1 MALYEGDAQDNVII
15 GSNQADQIYGLS
27 GNDTLNGGNQNDTLY
42 GGTGNDTLNGE
53 NGSDT
58 LYGDEGSDI
67 LNGGTGND
75 TLIGGAGDDTL
86 TGGNGADTFKYS
98 YTLEVGAAASAPQS
112 YAAYLTDLGVSLD
125 SQSTLATTYTA
136 WLNYLVFGGDDGW
149 KGLAEHF
156 GWEGEVTIGLNQND
170 LDGSQPHILVDGVQQ
185 DLDAIFG
192 DVESFSWTKGKA
204 TQTRSYWDLDDSY
217 DWGGET
223 TVSSTDGKDTITDF
237 QVNQTEPEKSDKLFF
252 TVDVEGDVTTLSDA
266 EKQALTDAFKAQF
279 DVDVAEFG
287 GAAGDDTRLTLD
299 DGMSIT
305 LLGYAGGEDVW
316 NHVEFN
322 FV

>member
-1 MALYEGDAQDNVII
+1 MAFTFVEKEDGVELFVGTEDADSTTSLASVGGKDGHNATAGMDVF
-15 GSNQADQIYGLS
+15 DGLG
-27 GNDTLNGGNQNDTLY
+27 GNDTIDAGNGD
-42 GGTGNDTLNGE
+42 
-53 NGSDT
+53 
-58 LYGDEGSDI
+58 
-67 LNGGTGND
+67 D

-125 SQSTLATTYTA
+125 SQSTLSTTYTA

-192 DVESFSWTKGKA
+192 DVETFSWSKGKA
-204 TQTRSYWDLDDSY
+204 TQTRSYWDLDESY

-223 TVSSTDGKDTITDF
+223 TVSSADGKDTITDF
-237 QVNQTEPEKSDKLFF
+237 KPADGDKLFF
-252 TVDVEGDVTTLSDA
+252 TIDIEGDGTGLTA
-266 EKQALTDAFKAQF
+266 EQEADLITAFKDQF
-279 DVDVAEFG
+279 EVAEGEFG
-287 GAAGDDTRLTLD
+287 GTAATADDTRLTLD

-305 LLGYAGGEDVW
+305 LLGYAGGEAVW
-316 NHVEFN
+316 DHVEFN

>member
-1 MALYEGDAQDNVII
+1 MAFTFVEKEDGVELFVGTEDADSTTSLASGGGKDGHNATAGMDVF
-15 GSNQADQIYGLS
+15 DGLG
-27 GNDTLNGGNQNDTLY
+27 GNDTIDAGNGD
-42 GGTGNDTLNGE
+42 
-53 NGSDT
+53 
-58 LYGDEGSDI
+58 
-67 LNGGTGND
+67 D

-98 YTLEVGAAASAPQS
+98 YTLEVGAAGSAPQS

-204 TQTRSYWDLDDSY
+204 TQSRSYWDLDDSY

-237 QVNQTEPEKSDKLFF
+237 KPLVEDDETGEMVANDKLFF
-252 TVDVEGDVTTLSDA
+252 TVDVDDALLGDTAALEAA
-266 EKQALTDAFKAQF
+266 EAAFKAQF
-279 DVDVAEFG
+279 DVTTGNYD
-287 GAAGDDTRLTLD
+287 AGSTTDTRMTLD